1 MIIKIQP
8 SAFVDHITEDGAQL
22 TKLPYP
28 FFVNEDGSIR
38 RQDVWNGKPYRVVGF
53 VKDLAVQQVD
63 LWWGHAFKDPQKMI
77 GMYLV
82 TEDSDGTLGAH
93 STAIDS
99 YEILTEG
106 VQDGQN
112 RATGSQED

>member
-1 MIIKIQP
+1 
-8 SAFVDHITEDGAQL
+8 
-22 TKLPYP
+22 
-28 FFVNEDGSIR
+28 
-38 RQDVWNGKPYRVVGF
+38 
-53 VKDLAVQQVD
+53 
-63 LWWGHAFKDPQKMI
+63 MI